1 MKGNV
6 LNLTRKLVV
15 CGAVVASA
23 TAIGAAT
30 ASAEQPYD
38 PNVARIAN
46 PANACKSI
54 PGSIEH
60 AAGVFG
66 APVPDLSWFDY
77 ADCVRTLATG
87 SAAVEPAEEFGSPY
101 DQCDF
106 LVSVGAITYPATLHS
121 GEGDPFEDFLL
132 PDLTVRDRKE
142 CGSALYAYHTIAPP
156 SRAESDAPTGGTS
169 GLLSSTATPPPGG

>member
-1 MKGNV
+1 MNVGFDPMPRTMKGNV

-23 TAIGAAT
+23 TAIGAET

-60 AAGVFG
+60 AAGVFA
-66 APVPDLSWFDY
+66 APVPHLSWFDY

-87 SAAVEPAEEFGSPY
+87 SAAVEPAEEFG
-101 DQCDF
+101 
-106 LVSVGAITYPATLHS
+106 
-121 GEGDPFEDFLL
+121 
-132 PDLTVRDRKE
+132 
-142 CGSALYAYHTIAPP
+142 
-156 SRAESDAPTGGTS
+156 
-169 GLLSSTATPPPGG
+169 